1 MSFVL
6 QIWELPQGSAWP
18 TTVKEATALVS
29 GLHGG
34 GHGQNP
40 KFTELARRLTAR
52 FPCITSEDAD
62 EDGAA
67 WTDGPLDG
75 ITDERVY
82 GIGLDTDRLEEV
94 RPFVIETALALGLSV
109 EDEQAGEYFLANGR
123 VLSLEAE
130 WEAQRRTEAA
140 AAAKAVAADLPSKEA
155 LSERVCADLA
165 DVLACNGFKR
175 APQHDSRGAGYVSV
189 AFLRRKLSGWHQLT
203 VSVGSDEN
211 QRDISVEWIP
221 CHMPSSVLRNHIRY
235 DGDVPADAQDF
246 SLGRIAQH
254 RWIDRSAGLL
264 EPSRSGD
271 WIKYVVRRPEDIAPR
286 TAHLA
291 QQIETRFMTMVL
303 SFDDPQAFDR
313 LVNPDPVTSSVFHER
328 SYDDGAHH
336 IIAAYLADNPR
347 LDLLC
352 AEFWDKTQQP
362 TRFLEGMRLHLHKC
376 IAHVRANPRRKAPI
390 SWKPRT

>member
-6 QIWELPQGSAWP
+6 QIWELPPGSAWP
-18 TTVKEATALVS
+18 RTITEATALVS

-40 KFTELARRLTAR
+40 KFIELARRLTAR
-52 FPCITSEDAD
+52 FPCITSDEGD

-75 ITDERVY
+75 ITDEAVY
-82 GIGLDTDRLEEV
+82 GVGLDTDRLEEV
-94 RPFVIETALALGLSV
+94 RPFVIETALALGLSI
-109 EDEQAGEYFLANGR
+109 EDEQAGEYFLANGQ

-130 WEAQRRTEAA
+130 WEAQRRAE
-140 AAAKAVAADLPSKEA
+140 AADLPSKEA

-165 DVLACNGFKR
+165 DVLARHGFKR
-175 APQHDSRGAGYVSV
+175 APQQDSRGAGYVSV
-189 AFLRRKLSGWHQLT
+189 AFMRRKLSGWHQLT
-203 VSVGSDEN
+203 VSVGSDDK

-235 DGDVPADAQDF
+235 DGDVPADATDF
-246 SLGRIAQH
+246 TLGRIAQH
-254 RWIDRSAGLL
+254 RWIDRAAGLL
-264 EPSRSGD
+264 EPSRNGD
-271 WIKYVVRRPEDIAPR
+271 WLNYVVRRVDDIAPR
-286 TAHLA
+286 VAHLV
-291 QQIETRFMTMVL
+291 QQIESRLIPMVL

-313 LVNPDPVTSSVFHER
+313 LVNPDPVTGSVFHER
-328 SYDDGAHH
+328 YHDDGAHH

-362 TRFLEGMRLHLHKC
+362 TRFMEGMRLHLHKC
-376 IAHVRANPRRKAPI
+376 ITHVRANPRRKGPV
-390 SWKPRT
+390 SWKPRS